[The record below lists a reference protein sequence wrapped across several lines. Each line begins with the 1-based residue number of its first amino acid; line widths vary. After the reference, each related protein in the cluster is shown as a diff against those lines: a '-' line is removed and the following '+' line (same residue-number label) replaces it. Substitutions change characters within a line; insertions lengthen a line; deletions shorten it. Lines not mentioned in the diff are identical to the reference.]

1 MTFQKSNDSM
11 SGRSAAAAADSAA
24 RTSYNS
30 SFSFQNALI
39 GPQDMSK
46 IYKTTTT
53 QKIFG
58 TVSKLCEIGLPMEVY
73 LILIHI
79 VLFSSDNIEAG
90 DILVNKKEV
99 ENIQT
104 N

>member
-1 MTFQKSNDSM
+1 
-11 SGRSAAAAADSAA
+11 
-24 RTSYNS
+24 
-30 SFSFQNALI
+30 
-39 GPQDMSK
+39 
-46 IYKTTTT
+46 
-53 QKIFG
+53 
-58 TVSKLCEIGLPMEVY
+58 MEVY

-104 N
+104 NYMLFLHRSH

>member
-1 MTFQKSNDSM
+1 MFEVGIYFISIWSKVQGLFKITFS
-11 SGRSAAAAADSAA
+11 
-24 RTSYNS
+24 
-30 SFSFQNALI
+30 
-39 GPQDMSK
+39 
-46 IYKTTTT
+46 
-53 QKIFG
+53 
-58 TVSKLCEIGLPMEVY
+58 GLPMEVY

-104 N
+104 NYMLFLHRSH

>member
-1 MTFQKSNDSM
+1 
-11 SGRSAAAAADSAA
+11 
-24 RTSYNS
+24 
-30 SFSFQNALI
+30 
-39 GPQDMSK
+39 
-46 IYKTTTT
+46 
-53 QKIFG
+53 
-58 TVSKLCEIGLPMEVY
+58 MEVY

-104 N
+104 NYMLFLHRSLINNIHPPWLIFVNIFSD

>member
-1 MTFQKSNDSM
+1 METENDSG
-11 SGRSAAAAADSAA
+11 STILFKITASNYKANKN
-24 RTSYNS
+24 YS
-30 SFSFQNALI
+30 SKYLKLEFISISIWSKVQGLFKITFS
-39 GPQDMSK
+39 
-46 IYKTTTT
+46 
-53 QKIFG
+53 
-58 TVSKLCEIGLPMEVY
+58 GLPMEVY

-104 N
+104 NYMLFLHRSD